1 MVYEG
6 YFKGIQKGGR
16 LLRNGD
22 IIPILGFGTGTE
34 YFERPDAVAEGIIL
48 AFKAGYRLIDTAQVN
63 TIFCLEFQLN
73 ICSNEYLL
81 DIKILESKT
90 SRARNVKSTFYKCL
104 SVILFY

>member
-1 MVYEG
+1 MIHEG
-6 YFKGIQKGGR
+6 YFKGLERGKR
-16 LLRNGD
+16 LFRNGD

-73 ICSNEYLL
+73 ICSNESLL
-81 DIKILESKT
+81 DIKILENKT
-90 SRARNVKSTFYKCL
+90 SRTRNVESIFYK
-104 SVILFY
+104 S